1 MTTGR
6 RPRRLGAVLAVS
18 LAVVLGGSACGND
31 DKDVG
36 TTGKAIEA
44 LDSPGIPTEI
54 LGLAVTK
61 EDMGEALTQV
71 DRAYLDAFALY
82 SMRTGELLEATLQ
95 ISRFTPDT
103 ELDDDFRAQL
113 VQQVGSAKAEEFKMG
128 EHTVYLTR
136 ATKQQIAL
144 WFRDRDMFVLAIR
157 DDFELPRA
165 LLRNALEIKA

>member
-1 MTTGR
+1 MTGR
-6 RPRRLGAVLAVS
+6 PPRARRLAALALALPLLAGA
-18 LAVVLGGSACGND
+18 GACGG

-36 TTGKAIEA
+36 ATGNAIQT
-44 LDSPGIPTEI
+44 LDSPGVPTEI
-54 LGLAVTK
+54 LGLTVTK
-61 EDMGEALTQV
+61 ENIGEALTEV
-71 DRAYLDAFALY
+71 DRAYLGAFALY
-82 SMRTGELLEATLQ
+82 SMRTGDLLEATLQ

-103 ELDDDFRAQL
+103 DLDDDFRARL
-113 VQQVGSAKAEEFKMG
+113 VQQVGSAQAEEFKMG

-157 DDFELPRA
+157 DDFELPRT